1 MSTAI
6 PTIETNPIVNCIKQ
20 NGVVFSIA
28 LYLIVILFYMT
39 KDSEKLFTQKYLY
52 ATMIII
58 PIVFAVKYAMQDTI
72 ISNTN
77 STQDYIKFALGIFA
91 FILIIYFYNNITF
104 TPNMTYLATG
114 VINLIFA
121 LMILVALAIVYKV
134 GYNYLYKM
142 NGLSGFI
149 VNFIFYI
156 PCMLLH
162 LFEFLNN
169 DLKQAPKIVYLLLIV
184 EMVLFLLYLYIP
196 KISQSIS
203 KSLSLKDGNQILAEP
218 LRIDNKSSLSSY
230 VDLQNKKDST
240 NIVNNKF
247 AISVWVYIVP
257 IEPSK
262 YPYNGDATIFEFSDF
277 HPRLIYNGATGKFK
291 AYYNQSKYEE
301 FTMPLQKW
309 NHVVFNYTKSNVDL
323 FVNGELESTYG
334 VRDIDNENLTIG
346 DIISVGQDNGLSGG
360 VCNMVYFN
368 HPLLKYEINTMYNL
382 NKDKD
387 PPI

>member
-1 MSTAI
+1 MSSATG
-6 PTIETNPIVNCIKQ
+6 IETNPIVDCIKQ
-20 NGVVFSIA
+20 NGIIFSIA

-39 KDSEKLFTQKYLY
+39 KDPEKLFTKKYLY
-52 ATMIII
+52 ATLILI
-58 PIVFAVKYAMQDTI
+58 PILIAIKFAMQATVAQ
-72 ISNTN
+72 NTN
-77 STQDYIKFALGIFA
+77 SMQDYIKLGLGVFA
-91 FILIIYFYNNITF
+91 FILIMYFYNNVSF
-104 TPNMTYLATG
+104 TPNMVYLVTG
-114 VINLIFA
+114 AINLILFF
-121 LMILVALAIVYKV
+121 MILVALAIVYKI

-184 EMVLFLLYLYIP
+184 EMILFLLYLYIP
-196 KISQSIS
+196 KISKSIS
-203 KSLSLKDGNQILAEP
+203 KSLSLKDGKQILVEP

-257 IEPSK
+257 VEPSK
-262 YPYNGDATIFEFSDF
+262 SPYNGDATIFEFSDF

-291 AYYNQSKYEE
+291 AYYNQSKFEE

-323 FVNGELESTYG
+323 FVNGELQSTYG
-334 VRDIDNENLTIG
+334 FRDVDNENLTIG

-382 NKDKD
+382 NKDND
-387 PPI
+387 PPF